1 MPKVKLLTS
10 MAGINFSHNSG
21 DIIDCNDAEAVRFI
35 EAGIAEAIGV
45 AEPKVEKATAKR
57 KVETATKAD

>member
-35 EAGIAEAIGV
+35 EAGIAEAIGA